1 VSRKISEEGGKK
13 SSLFE
18 VEVRVTLFQ
27 LNKKFIELQQV
38 GRFEPSERQFFERI
52 GCSLD
57 LFCLL
62 FCVKTKKEVGFGA
75 TPQWQCGTAL
85 DEGVKTKG
93 FKESR
98 IC

>member
-18 VEVRVTLFQ
+18 VEVRATPFYLY
-27 LNKKFIELQQV
+27 KRIIEIQQV
-38 GRFEPSERQFFERI
+38 GRFEPSERPFFERI
-52 GCSLD
+52 GRSLD

-75 TPQWQCGTAL
+75 TPQ
-85 DEGVKTKG
+85 
-93 FKESR
+93 
-98 IC
+98 